1 MRLWI
6 IHICPV
12 LDTELMQA
20 HSSPNVVQW
29 CVDEAGE
36 VCGTLGSLV
45 LPPRAQAFQSSAD
58 LRTNALTHYGAAGEK
73 RGSALL
79 APSHLFSS
87 VDSLWLLWPHLVSLE
102 GETPASPKE
111 SPKSRSDFKL
121 LPSMGTDTRGG
132 GRHHLPR
139 APATQVAPH
148 PWEPGVEAR
157 DSHGLAR
164 ALGHWGTKA
173 LWKIRQGPS
182 SQEGDPE
189 GSTMI

>member
-1 MRLWI
+1 MRLHI

-20 HSSPNVVQW
+20 HSSPDAVQR
-29 CVDEAGE
+29 CVDEARE
-36 VCGTLGSLV
+36 VCSTLRSLV
-45 LPPRAQAFQSSAD
+45 LPPRAQAFQSSVD
-58 LRTNALTHYGAAGEK
+58 LRTNAPTPYVAAGEK
-73 RGSALL
+73 RSALL
-79 APSHLFSS
+79 APSHLLLSS
-87 VDSLWLLWPHLVSLE
+87 VDSLRLLWPLVSLE

-111 SPKSRSDFKL
+111 SPKSCSDFKL

-132 GRHHLPR
+132 RRHHLLR

-148 PWEPGVEAR
+148 PWEPGEEAR
-157 DSHGLAR
+157 DSPGLAR
-164 ALGHWGTKA
+164 ALRHWGTKA

-182 SQEGDPE
+182 SGEGDPE